1 MGEALGDGS
10 KGARAVTDWLMKLYH
25 CSPYPLKVL
34 AATAKGY
41 YLRWWRYGPE
51 TERLVQEAL
60 ERESWSREKWRAWQD
75 ERLAQVLRRAAT
87 QVPYYREQWARRRRR
102 GDRSSW
108 EVLENWP
115 VLNKEP
121 LRQNPTAFVADGCE
135 VQRMFLESTS
145 GSTGTPLNLW
155 QSRKTVQAWY
165 ALCEARWRRW
175 YGVSRHDRWA
185 ILGGKLVGPVARR
198 KPPFWVWNA
207 ALNQL
212 YLSSYHLTP
221 DLIPHYLEAL
231 RRYRIKYLWGY
242 PSSLHALAQEV
253 LRSRQED
260 LSMAVVITNA
270 EPVFDYQRQAITG
283 AFRCPVRET
292 YGMSEIVAAASECA
306 DRNLHL
312 WPEAGLVEILADG
325 RPADPGSSADL
336 VCTGLL
342 NDDMPLIRYRVG
354 DRGSLPA
361 TEKVCSCGRS
371 LPLLAT
377 IDGRLDDAIFT
388 IDGRRLGQQVDT
400 IFSTDMD
407 IREAQIIQEALDRF
421 RIRYVPGPTFAAAA
435 GREMMEQLQARL
447 GPAKV
452 TLEPVTEIP
461 RGANGKFRLVVCNL
475 SPQELEWLRK
485 TK

>member
-1 MGEALGDGS
+1 L
-10 KGARAVTDWLMKLYH
+10 TDWLIQLYLYF
-25 CSPYPLKVL
+25 PYPLKVL
-34 AATAKGY
+34 AATTKGY

-51 TERLVQEAL
+51 TEKLVEEAL
-60 ERESWSREKWRAWQD
+60 ARESWSRKQWQAWQE
-75 ERLAQVLRRAAT
+75 ERLARVLHRAAA
-87 QVPYYREQWARRRRR
+87 QVPYYREQWARRRRQ
-102 GDRSSW
+102 GDRVSW
-108 EVLENWP
+108 EYLENWP
-115 VLNKEP
+115 VLDKEP
-121 LRQNPTAFVADGCE
+121 LRQTPAAFVADDCE
-135 VQRMFLESTS
+135 VRRMFPESTS

-155 QSRKTVQAWY
+155 QSRKTVQIWY

-185 ILGGKLVGPVARR
+185 ILGGKLVAQVARR

-212 YLSSYHLTP
+212 YLSSYHLAP

-242 PSSLHALAQEV
+242 TSSLHALAQEV
-253 LRSRQED
+253 LRSRWGD
-260 LSMAVVITNA
+260 LTMAVVITNA
-270 EPVFDYQRQAITG
+270 EPVFDYQRQAITE
-283 AFRCPVRET
+283 AFQCPVRES
-292 YGMSEIVAAASECA
+292 YGMSEIVAAASECESG
-306 DRNLHL
+306 NLHL
-312 WPEAGLVEILADG
+312 WPEAGWVEVSADG
-325 RPADPGSSADL
+325 RPAVPGSSGDL

-361 TEKVCSCGRS
+361 TEEVCPCGRS
-371 LPLLAT
+371 LPLLGT
-377 IDGRLDDAIFT
+377 IDGRMDDAIYT
-388 IDGRRLGQQVDT
+388 IDGRILGQQVDT
-400 IFSTDMD
+400 FISTDMD

-421 RIRYVPGPTFAAAA
+421 RIRYVPGQTFAAAA
-435 GREMMEQLQARL
+435 GREMIQQLQARL
-447 GPAKV
+447 GPVKV

-475 SPQELEWLRK
+475 SPQELERLRK